1 MKRFYLRE
9 GGRVVEEP
17 SSFSSLGMARSGCV
31 SVVLR
36 GCTVSVLSCCR
47 LLTSLFA
54 FRSYQKCQ
62 VLSANDDLEFPAPAC
77 GALLPLAP
85 IGAFPDIRSG
95 SKLTRAT
102 RTLPTSYRRSF
113 GRLGC
118 ALGPSGAIFVGDYLY
133 TLQAIKQRAC
143 ALPL

>member
-62 VLSANDDLEFPAPAC
+62 VLSANEDFEFTAPAC
-77 GALLPLAP
+77 GPAVLFSPWPPSAHSRTYVVALN
-85 IGAFPDIRSG
+85 
-95 SKLTRAT
+95 
-102 RTLPTSYRRSF
+102 
-113 GRLGC
+113 
-118 ALGPSGAIFVGDYLY
+118 
-133 TLQAIKQRAC
+133 
-143 ALPL
+143 